1 MFTLFVP
8 FGDGSETCFDP
19 GPPATARPLVLNW
32 HGCNR
37 HLPVID
43 YHLDISRMNERAADF
58 SWFTITPLGT
68 TLLNTSGDI
77 LGNYGWDAHGC
88 CPCHE
93 IGIDDFAFA
102 NALLD
107 WAQAHLCVDM
117 SNVFTTGFSNGA
129 YMSYSLG
136 CELAERF
143 AGIAVNA
150 GSIYRS
156 RMAACA
162 RGKPVPVISFHS
174 RTDPVVPYDGSWNEA
189 SQDEIDAMHRKR
201 AGCNGAEVS
210 TVTVNTTT
218 TKCVRTECHGS
229 SERMIPIETCTVE
242 GLNHCWIGG
251 RSGGFNRV
259 NNCQRRSGDVDAT
272 TKMLQFWSVAKN
284 ITNPQWL
291 QDMIV

>member
-1 MFTLFVP
+1 MCFIRLQGKRLSQWHSQRLIASDRIERPFTLFVP

-129 YMSYSLG
+129 FMSYSLG
-136 CELAERF
+136 CKLAERF
-143 AGIAVNA
+143 AEIAVNA
-150 GSIYRS
+150 ESIYRS
-156 RMAACA
+156 PNVCAQSVMA
-162 RGKPVPVISFHS
+162 V
-174 RTDPVVPYDGSWNEA
+174 
-189 SQDEIDAMHRKR
+189 
-201 AGCNGAEVS
+201 
-210 TVTVNTTT
+210 
-218 TKCVRTECHGS
+218 
-229 SERMIPIETCTVE
+229 
-242 GLNHCWIGG
+242 LN
-251 RSGGFNRV
+251 
-259 NNCQRRSGDVDAT
+259 A
-272 TKMLQFWSVAKN
+272 
-284 ITNPQWL
+284 
-291 QDMIV
+291 